1 MKIIEILS
9 GLTVPITNEEQDI
22 MKYFDEGD
30 MVLKSSLNEREQEVA
45 NSLIN
50 KDIIARKR
58 NDEGKVV
65 YVKKIRQ

>member
-9 GLTVPITNEEQDI
+9 GLTVPITNEEQDVLN
-22 MKYFDEGD
+22 YFDDGD
-30 MVLKSSLNEREQEVA
+30 LVLKTSLNEREQEVA

-50 KDIIARKR
+50 KDIIMRKR

-65 YVKKIRQ
+65 YVKKVR